1 MVECMSTKEIKL
13 KSRKLFKDNFA
24 PLILAACFLL
34 LIMIIFFLCEYI
46 IRLITGISVYDSI
59 IFSSGGFTLRNLLSI
74 SILVFSLILQYIVTS
89 PLMMGL
95 WRCLH
100 LITEGK
106 NIQIENLF
114 YFYSS
119 PKLFFRSILFQIN
132 IFLRE
137 LLYLLIL
144 FLPAIVTSFFL
155 SDYAA
160 AFFKYKLS
168 TFASSALMFA
178 AAVFWIGAVIFYIII
193 LLRYSFAGIIA
204 ASNDKLKITRSI
216 KLAIKRSN
224 GYKLCIF
231 KLIIS
236 FIGWFALCVFI
247 FPIIYVL
254 PYFCVGIAVLANH
267 AGSIS

>member
-1 MVECMSTKEIKL
+1 MIILISTTIRISTVEYMSTKEIKL
-13 KSRKLFKDNFA
+13 KSKKLLKDNFA

-34 LIMIIFFLCEYI
+34 LIMIIFSLCEYI
-46 IRLITGISVYDSI
+46 IRSITGINAYDSV
-59 IFSSGGFTLRNLLSI
+59 IFSSGGFTLNNLLSV
-74 SILVFSLILQYIVTS
+74 SILVLSFILQYIVIS

-95 WRCLH
+95 WRCLY

-106 NIQIENLF
+106 NIQIGNLF

-119 PKLFFRSILFQIN
+119 PKLFFRSILLRIN

-137 LLYLLIL
+137 LFYLLIL
-144 FLPAIVTSFFL
+144 FLPAFVASFFL

-160 AFFKYKLS
+160 AFFKYNLS

-204 ASNDKLKITRSI
+204 ASDDKLKINR
-216 KLAIKRSN
+216 
-224 GYKLCIF
+224 
-231 KLIIS
+231 
-236 FIGWFALCVFI
+236 
-247 FPIIYVL
+247 
-254 PYFCVGIAVLANH
+254 
-267 AGSIS
+267 

>member
-1 MVECMSTKEIKL
+1 MSTKEIKL
-13 KSRKLFKDNFA
+13 KSKKLLKDNFA

-34 LIMIIFFLCEYI
+34 LIMIIFSLCEYI
-46 IRLITGISVYDSI
+46 IRSITGINAYDSV
-59 IFSSGGFTLRNLLSI
+59 IFSSGGFTLNNLLSV
-74 SILVFSLILQYIVTS
+74 SILVLSFILQYIVIS

-95 WRCLH
+95 WRCLY

-106 NIQIENLF
+106 NIQIGNLF

-119 PKLFFRSILFQIN
+119 PKLFFRSILLRIN

-137 LLYLLIL
+137 LFYLLIL
-144 FLPAIVTSFFL
+144 FLPAFVASFFL

-160 AFFKYKLS
+160 AFFKYNLS

-204 ASNDKLKITRSI
+204 ASDDKLKINRSI
-216 KLAIKRSN
+216 KLSIKRSN

-236 FIGWFALCVFI
+236 FIGWFALCIFI

-254 PYFCVGIAVLANH
+254 PYFCLGIAVLAADSN
-267 AGSIS
+267 SSNN